1 MNLNTNNINQ
11 KTLSKAFYE
20 VMTDLAKSEDDPIL
34 LGWRDR
40 NSQTDRFN
48 VFLDYVKNGD
58 RVLDFGSGLSD
69 LYGHLKMNDINVDY
83 TGIDIMPDFIK
94 IAKERYG
101 DEIRVLNTN
110 ILYFL
115 EKFEWTYASGVFSIG
130 FDEKELI
137 EHISHFLSISNVGVC
152 LNLLDKEHF
161 IGEVQVS
168 FNKEELI
175 KNLSNEFKDIDIILI
190 DDYSVDDFSLILV
203 KK

>member
-20 VMTDLAKSEDDPIL
+20 VMTDLANSEDDPIL

-40 NSQTDRFN
+40 DSQTDRFN
-48 VFLDYVKNGD
+48 VFLNYVQNGD

-69 LYGHLKMNDINVDY
+69 LYGYLKLNDINVDY

-137 EHISHFLSISNVGVC
+137 DAI
-152 LNLLDKEHF
+152 LDT
-161 IGEVQVS
+161 
-168 FNKEELI
+168 
-175 KNLSNEFKDIDIILI
+175 
-190 DDYSVDDFSLILV
+190 SL
-203 KK
+203 